1 MIVRTRTKNEVEQD
15 PQSMGWLIFPE
26 EETMLHSEVK
36 PLGSSSWFLLL
47 ATLRE
52 LHREARSEESW
63 RSVELCYH
71 LPFRLR
77 GEPSQSW
84 RHARVFLETP
94 WQPAVI
100 SWKREPSSISL
111 FVKLVAAVSSSPHQ
125 ARPSR
130 VPLSPFPSKTMSL
143 GSQDRNIIHRC
154 LTIPEIL
161 STIFFSVSTSYS
173 STILDTSD
181 H

>member
-26 EETMLHSEVK
+26 EEMMLHSEVK

-111 FVKLVAAVSSSPHQ
+111 FVKLVAAVSSSPI
-125 ARPSR
+125 
-130 VPLSPFPSKTMSL
+130 LFSL
-143 GSQDRNIIHRC
+143 
-154 LTIPEIL
+154 
-161 STIFFSVSTSYS
+161 YS
-173 STILDTSD
+173 SGASQSRPTFTFSLKNHVPRIP
-181 H
+181 